1 MAIIKHIKSRNAN
14 YSASLE
20 YLLFQH
26 DEKTGKAICDEF
38 GRMQLREEY
47 YMDGLNCNP
56 MSFDKECVQTNH
68 HFHKNRKTQEIKS
81 HHYII
86 SFDPLDVETNG
97 LTGEKAQAL
106 CREFAAK
113 NFPGYQA
120 LIVTHTDGHNNSG
133 NVHTHIV
140 INSVRKHAVERQQYM
155 DKPHE
160 HEAGFKHRST
170 NRFLKHLQKEVM
182 YMCEKE
188 GLHQIDLLSPAAT
201 KITQQEYMAQRSG
214 QKKLDELN
222 KQIIVDGFKPTTTI
236 YQTQKQFL
244 RTAIDECAPLA
255 KDFEGFQSLLLEKY
269 NISVIDSKGRYRYL
283 HPERD
288 KRTTD
293 KALGSHYGKQYL
305 EQIFENSVQVKT
317 STVSYTDSATVEDY
331 HRNPIMIL
339 YYKSQLRLVVDLQT
353 NVKAMQSQAYAR
365 KIKISNLQQIANTII
380 YVEEK
385 GFDTQTDLKCTL
397 SAVKE
402 KLADMQIQ
410 ADALT
415 AEIKTINEQ
424 IHFTGQYLSSKR
436 IYAEFLKSQNKQ
448 LFRQEHTE
456 KIQAYEEAQ
465 TKLKGFYPDGKFL
478 QLKDLKDQK
487 VILQKQLDDLKTEL
501 KYRKAYCKDLE
512 TADANV
518 TAILDRKIP
527 EKYKSHTNEL

>member
-1 MAIIKHIKSRNAN
+1 MAIIKHIKSKNAN

-26 DEKTGKAICDEF
+26 DEKTGKAIYDNF

-47 YMDGLNCNP
+47 YMDGLNCDP

-86 SFDPLDVETNG
+86 SFDPSDVKING

-106 CREFAAK
+106 CMEFARK
-113 NFPGYQA
+113 NFPGYQT

-133 NVHTHIV
+133 NIHTHIV
-140 INSVRKHAVERQQYM
+140 INSVRKYAVERQPYM
-155 DKPHE
+155 DKPRE

-255 KDFEGFQSLLLEKY
+255 KDFESFQSLLLEKY
-269 NISVIDSKGRYRYL
+269 NISVIESKEHYRYL
-283 HPERD
+283 HPERT

-305 EQIFENSVQVKT
+305 EQIFENSEHVKE
-317 STVSYTDSATVEDY
+317 STNSITDSVTVTDY
-331 HRNPIMIL
+331 QREPIMIL

-353 NVKAMQSQAYAR
+353 NVKAMQNQAYAR
-365 KIKISNLQQIANTII
+365 KMKISNLQQMAKTII
-380 YVEEK
+380 YVQEN
-385 GFDTQTDLKCTL
+385 GFNTQEDLKTKL
-397 SAVKE
+397 SSENTKLAETQE
-402 KLADMQIQ
+402 KLSI
-410 ADALT
+410 LT
-415 AEIKTINEQ
+415 TELKTVNEQ
-424 IHFTGQYLSSKR
+424 IHFTGQYQQHKR
-436 IYAEFLKSQNKQ
+436 IYSDFLKSNNKKK
-448 LFRQEHTE
+448 FRQDHSAEVT
-456 KIQAYEEAQ
+456 AYEEARRWIKDHLANE
-465 TKLKGFYPDGKFL
+465 TIESIASLKNRKSHL
-478 QLKDLKDQK
+478 QEQ
-487 VILQKQLDDLKTEL
+487 IQKQKQAFQAQKNICHDLEIANTNVSGILDM
-501 KYRKAYCKDLE
+501 KYRVNSYEHQL
-512 TADANV
+512 
-518 TAILDRKIP
+518 
-527 EKYKSHTNEL
+527 